1 MHVRIFFR
9 EKLKQMIEACKAL
22 HENFDERRREVRA
35 EKQKKIRELTDPNH
49 AWDSPL
55 ESEQPAAA
63 VAVEPVMTPVDEQPA
78 AAAVVPT
85 AATAAA
91 PADAVPGYYQY
102 QVREPT
108 LNSFYS
114 WPLLWISKIFEIVA
128 GKGVH
133 DIYLLLSG
141 SVTSL

>member
-102 QVREPT
+102 QVRESNVEFI
-108 LNSFYS
+108 LFLAVSYGFLRYLKYSLVREFIIYIFY
-114 WPLLWISKIFEIVA
+114 LVEV
-128 GKGVH
+128 
-133 DIYLLLSG
+133 
-141 SVTSL
+141 

>member
-102 QVREPT
+102 QVREST
-108 LNSFYS
+108 VEFILFLAVSFGFLQYLKLS
-114 WPLLWISKIFEIVA
+114 FRREFIIYIF
-128 GKGVH
+128 
-133 DIYLLLSG
+133 YL
-141 SVTSL
+141 VEV

>member
-102 QVREPT
+102 QVRASNVEFI
-108 LNSFYS
+108 LFLAVSFGFLQYLKLS
-114 WPLLWISKIFEIVA
+114 FRREFIIYIF
-128 GKGVH
+128 
-133 DIYLLLSG
+133 YL
-141 SVTSL
+141 VEM